1 LIVTIGDPEYDQS
14 DAPTDDYTPEQ
25 VSSYLQEIERLL
37 GRVES
42 SATHYHVLGVPRS
55 ASGKEITLAYRKAV
69 TLLNPSYNGINLSIP
84 DEIATRIDLAFS
96 KVAQAYSVLVSVA
109 KRLEYD
115 GLVGPRPGG
124 SGAPSEEEEEGEA
137 PAPSGR
143 MITTREAEE
152 VDLYDSR
159 QSAFGH
165 LAEKEG
171 GFVDVIEQS
180 QGDRRKFERYD
191 LRLPVY
197 VTGHERIA
205 GEWHEIASTIDV
217 SRTGVTLELR
227 KRVRHRT
234 LLHLA
239 LPLPMKLRC
248 HRHSEPSYG
257 VYALV
262 RRVEPAREGGRLV
275 ALEFVGEHPPAG
287 YIQRP
292 WVTYR
297 TKWAGEE
304 RRKEPRVERI
314 ETLRVDCLNESMQTV
329 RQMVAVTEN
338 ISPGGARIYLKA
350 APPEFDLVR
359 VTNLDRTFE
368 SLATVCNRY
377 VDKDGFERLCLS
389 FLDKRWDV

>member
-1 LIVTIGDPEYDQS
+1 MMSNHEYDQS
-14 DAPTDDYTPEQ
+14 SDPRADYTPEQ

-37 GRVES
+37 ERVES
-42 SATHYHVLGVPRS
+42 STTHYHVLGVPRT
-55 ASGKEITLAYRKAV
+55 ATGKEITLAYRKAV
-69 TLLNPSYNGINLSIP
+69 TLLNPSYYGISLSIP
-84 DEIATRIDLAFS
+84 DETGTRIDLAFS
-96 KVAQAYSVLVSVA
+96 KVAHAYSVLVSVA

-115 GLVGPRPGG
+115 GLVEARPED
-124 SGAPSEEEEEGEA
+124 SEAAEEPAEDLGAPEPAARSITPQESEE
-137 PAPSGR
+137 PALCTLDTPQNGFDPF
-143 MITTREAEE
+143 AER
-152 VDLYDSR
+152 D
-159 QSAFGH
+159 
-165 LAEKEG
+165 G
-171 GFVDVIEQS
+171 GFVEVVGQGG
-180 QGDRRKFERYD
+180 GDRRKFERYPMA
-191 LRLPVY
+191 LPVY

-205 GEWHEIASTIDV
+205 GEWHEITKTIDV

-248 HRHSEPSYG
+248 HRHTEPSYG

-262 RRVEPAREGGRLV
+262 RRIEPARDGARIV
-275 ALEFVGEHPPAG
+275 ALEFVGERPPAG
-287 YIQRP
+287 YIQKP

-297 TKWAGEE
+297 TKWSGEE
-304 RRKEPRVERI
+304 RRKEPRVERV
-314 ETLRVDCLNESMQTV
+314 ETITVDCLNESMQTV

-350 APPEFDLVR
+350 APPEFDIIR
-359 VTNLDRTFE
+359 VANLNRTFE

-389 FLDKRWDV
+389 FLDNRWDV

>member
-1 LIVTIGDPEYDQS
+1 MSNHEYDQS
-14 DAPTDDYTPEQ
+14 DDPRADCAPGQ
-25 VSSYLQEIERLL
+25 VSSYLQEIDRLL
-37 GRVES
+37 ERVES
-42 SATHYHVLGVPRS
+42 SATHYQVLGVPRAATS
-55 ASGKEITLAYRKAV
+55 KEITFAYRKAV
-69 TLLNPSYNGINLSIP
+69 TLLNPSYYGISLSIP
-84 DEIATRIDLAFS
+84 DEIATRIDMAFS
-96 KVAQAYSVLVSVA
+96 RVAQAYSVLVSVA

-115 GLVGPRPGG
+115 GMVGPGSEG
-124 SGAPSEEEEEGEA
+124 SGATPGPAEILEA
-137 PAPSGR
+137 PAQSSGL
-143 MITTREAEE
+143 ITPQESEE
-152 VDLYDSR
+152 GALSTLDAGPTDYGR
-159 QSAFGH
+159 
-165 LAEKEG
+165 LAEREG
-171 GFVDVIEQS
+171 GFVEVIGHS
-180 QGDRRKFERYD
+180 VADRRRFERHP
-191 LRLPVY
+191 LALPVY

-205 GEWHEIASTIDV
+205 GEWHEIARTIEV
-217 SRTGVTLELR
+217 SRIGVTLELR

-262 RRVEPAREGGRLV
+262 RRVEPTREGSRIV
-275 ALEFVGEHPPAG
+275 ALEFVGEHPPPG

-297 TKWAGEE
+297 TKWSGEE
-304 RRKEPRVERI
+304 RRREPRIERV
-314 ETLRVDCLNESMQTV
+314 ETLTIDCLNESMQTV

-350 APPEFDLVR
+350 APPESDVVR
-359 VTNLDRTFE
+359 VANLSRTFE

-389 FLDKRWDV
+389 FLDRKWDV

>member
-1 LIVTIGDPEYDQS
+1 MSNHEYDQS
-14 DAPTDDYTPEQ
+14 DDPRGDSTPEQ
-25 VSSYLQEIERLL
+25 VSSYLQEIEKLL
-37 GRVES
+37 ERVES
-42 SATHYHVLGVPRS
+42 SATHYQVLGVPRAATS
-55 ASGKEITLAYRKAV
+55 KEITFAYRKAV
-69 TLLNPSYNGINLSIP
+69 TLLNPSYYGISLSIP
-84 DEIATRIDLAFS
+84 DETATRIDVAFS
-96 KVAQAYSVLVSVA
+96 RVAQAYSVLVSVA

-115 GLVGPRPGG
+115 GLVEPRPESSGAMPGSDEDPEAGGRPFRLITPQESEEAALSTLDTRPGG
-124 SGAPSEEEEEGEA
+124 YSR
-137 PAPSGR
+137 PAGR
-143 MITTREAEE
+143 
-152 VDLYDSR
+152 
-159 QSAFGH
+159 
-165 LAEKEG
+165 EG
-171 GFVDVIEQS
+171 GFVEVIGHS
-180 QGDRRKFERYD
+180 LGDRRRFERYP
-191 LRLPVY
+191 LVLPVY

-205 GEWHEIASTIDV
+205 GEWHEITRTIEV
-217 SRTGVTLELR
+217 SRIGVTLELR

-262 RRVEPAREGGRLV
+262 RRIEPTREGSRIV

-297 TKWAGEE
+297 TKWSGEE
-304 RRKEPRVERI
+304 RRREPRIERV
-314 ETLRVDCLNESMQTV
+314 ETLTIDCLNESMQTV

-350 APPEFDLVR
+350 APPESDVVR
-359 VTNLDRTFE
+359 VSNLSRTFE
-368 SLATVCNRY
+368 SLAMVCNRY

-389 FLDKRWDV
+389 FLDRKWDM